1 MLVISRARRY
11 GSMADSHCFYDM
23 TSFSFIR
30 HHRQPA
36 PVLRVGASVLALLLL
51 FQHFPLA
58 FPANDPSCCDT
69 EWCCCRDDTLEC
81 PMDGHHSS
89 ADSHDASGAYFAA
102 LASSGEA
109 GPALTG
115 NAAAHHQPETPS
127 IRTCG
132 TSDLM
137 PVVTFSIQKFFLK
150 ASPHLASPGSH
161 DASRPFLS
169 SLLSQRATDDI
180 FHPPKRSLV

>member
-1 MLVISRARRY
+1 MLVTLRARRY
-11 GSMADSHCFYDM
+11 GSMADSHCLCDM
-23 TSFSFIR
+23 TSDTFMR
-30 HHRQPA
+30 CHGQPTA
-36 PVLRVGASVLALLLL
+36 VLRVGASLLALLLL

-58 FPANDPSCCDT
+58 FPADDPWCCDT

-89 ADSHDASGAYFAA
+89 AEGRHGSAGYFASLAGPGDSGA
-102 LASSGEA
+102 
-109 GPALTG
+109 TVKG
-115 NAAAHHQPETPS
+115 NAAPHHQTETPS

-137 PVVTFSIQKFFLK
+137 PLLTFSIQKFFLK
-150 ASPHLASPGSH
+150 ASPHLAGPGPR